1 MDFKTIIDEHY
12 RRKDAE
18 EAALEPKVN
27 TAHKFIKDMNAS
39 FDKIWEYVAKGID
52 KNGIAGF
59 EIPYPVGTARG
70 TAKIIARDRIDVELY
85 FTNFISKEDFIPR
98 DYDNVFLHIE
108 HFYFGMLPGQ
118 DTALSIS
125 PLDDGISIKYRFKA
139 K

>member
-1 MDFKTIIDEHY
+1 MLQRALIKTVS
-12 RRKDAE
+12 RVLKSLTLSALPE
-18 EAALEPKVN
+18 ELQ
-27 TAHKFIKDMNAS
+27 
-39 FDKIWEYVAKGID
+39 
-52 KNGIAGF
+52 
-59 EIPYPVGTARG
+59 
-70 TAKIIARDRIDVELY
+70 KIIARDRIDVELY